1 MRRVRLAC
9 ASALATPL
17 LLSNAFAQEA
27 SEPQASTTA
36 ERMMDTVTVTA
47 QKKADAE
54 NVQNVPI
61 AVTAFGSEQLDA
73 LQFRDLS
80 DIGSRV
86 PNAII
91 DEIGTFK
98 GVAAFSIRGQASL
111 SSIPSVDPT
120 VGAFIDGVYYG
131 INAGIVFDN
140 FDLESVEVLR
150 GPQGILFGRN
160 VVGGAVL
167 VNTTRPTDEL
177 EVDFRVGVDSGFRG
191 TGSNYTY
198 SGIVRGPLVEGLNG
212 KIAFYRNDDKGWF
225 KNQFDGAT
233 FGESE
238 TTIIRGALEWQTTPD
253 LNWLL
258 RVEHGEQEGEGT
270 AAQSH
275 LNGAGNPG
283 LGLDRDT
290 HDMSINNRGSQES
303 EWNQAFLETTL
314 DVGFGDGVITNI
326 FGYREYENGQCL
338 DIDATPNTRFDSSC
352 LSDPAG
358 SAPQT
363 VPGGGQQQEQI
374 SNELRYAGRFFD
386 ALDLTTGAY
395 YFDQD
400 ITYSEN
406 RSIFGGAVRQSGGGI
421 QSHQVFGAFL
431 NGDYDL
437 SDKLTLSA
445 GVRYT
450 KEDKEVQITSLGAPK
465 PDSNPAGFCVV
476 GQGTCPFDFVDDDSW
491 SNVDYKLG
499 FQYEITDNFR
509 AYGNWST
516 GFRSGGYNF
525 RNSIPADLTG
535 PVDEESVNNFEI
547 GLKSEPTE
555 RTRLNIAAFFT
566 KTEDLQR
573 IVIDV
578 GEFGPVQ
585 TGRNT
590 ADSENI
596 GFEIDGQVLVTD
608 NLILMGSLGYLDAE
622 YTDVL
627 FDLSG
632 DGVVDDQDLAL
643 ELPRTAELTYS
654 GSVIYDK
661 SLGNLGDLS
670 SRLSFSYRDDQVSSD
685 NNVAI
690 LPSQEILDLNISW
703 TPSDSNWQVSLYG
716 KNLLNDVVFTS
727 DTQLPSSLGS
737 TYSTFKKGRI
747 LGLEARYSY

>member
-1 MRRVRLAC
+1 MKLTRLAC
-9 ASALATPL
+9 ATAIAPL
-17 LLSNAFAQEA
+17 IWAGAVAQENTDEQETSSA
-27 SEPQASTTA
+27 A
-36 ERMMDTVTVTA
+36 RLMNTVTVTA

-54 NVQNVPI
+54 NVQDVPI
-61 AVTAFGSEQLDA
+61 AVTAFGSDQLDA

-98 GVAAFSIRGQASL
+98 GVAAFSVRGQASL

-120 VGAFIDGVYYG
+120 VGAFVDGVYYG

-167 VNTTRPTDEL
+167 VNTTRPSDEPRA
-177 EVDFRVGVDSGFRG
+177 DFRVGVDSGFRG

-198 SGIVRGPLVEGLNG
+198 SGVISGPLVDGLNG
-212 KIAFYRNDDKGWF
+212 KVALYRNEDDGWF

-233 FGESE
+233 YGESE
-238 TTIIRGALEWQTTPD
+238 TTIIRGALEWQSTED

-258 RVEHGEQEGEGT
+258 RVERGEQQGEGT

-283 LGLDRDT
+283 LGFSRDT
-290 HDMSINNRGSQES
+290 HDLSINNRGDQQS

-326 FGYREYENGQCL
+326 MGYREYENGQCL
-338 DIDATPNTRFDSSC
+338 DIDATPNSRFDSSC

-358 SAPQT
+358 STPIRVA
-363 VPGGGQQQEQI
+363 GGGQQQSQF
-374 SNELRYAGRFFD
+374 SNELRYAGTFNEV
-386 ALDLTTGAY
+386 LELTTGLY

-406 RSIFGGAVRQSGGGI
+406 RSLFGGAVRQSGGGE
-421 QSHQVFGAFL
+421 QSHQVFGVFV
-431 NGDYDL
+431 NGDYSL

-450 KEDKEVQITSLGAPK
+450 KEDKDVKIASLGAPK
-465 PDSNPAGFCVV
+465 PDASPSGFCVV
-476 GQGTCPFDFVDDDSW
+476 SLGTCPFDFEDDDSW

-499 FQYEITDNFR
+499 AQYEVADNVR
-509 AYGNWST
+509 VYGNWST

-525 RNSIPADLTG
+525 RNSNPANLTG

-547 GLKSEPTE
+547 GLKSEPTD
-555 RTRLNIAAFFT
+555 RTRLNIAAFLT
-566 KTEDLQR
+566 ETEDLQR
-573 IVIDV
+573 IVITTNDL
-578 GEFGPVQ
+578 GPVQ

-622 YTDVL
+622 YTKVL

-632 DGVVDDQDLAL
+632 DGVVDEQDLAL
-643 ELPRTAELTYS
+643 QLPRTAELTYS
-654 GSVIYDK
+654 GSIIYDK
-661 SLGNLGDLS
+661 DLGSLGDLS
-670 SRLSFSYRDDQVSSD
+670 SRLSYSYRDDQVSSD

-690 LPSQEILDLNISW
+690 LPSQEILDMNITW
-703 TPSDSNWQVSLYG
+703 TPEDSNWRLSLYG
-716 KNLLNDVVFTS
+716 KNLTNDVVFTS
-727 DTQLPSSLGS
+727 DTQLPSVLGS
-737 TYSTFKKGRI
+737 TYATMKKGRI
-747 LGLEARYSY
+747 LGLEARYQY